1 MTGVTRESSA
11 TATAH
16 PRSHS
21 GEPWDEQ
28 QPGSSATGSNTAAM
42 SNAKNNIDNYS
53 TMRRDL
59 TYTYNEQELE
69 DGDLPTLSLSQSRSG
84 INGTTAA
91 AASAQQQS
99 NNLRSPSQE
108 AEIKKQKEFWKQLD
122 CPSSASKGGEDG
134 PDDEMGA
141 RRAEAREDAR
151 NKGRSKKSGKKNRG
165 VNGNGDH
172 MEQLRSAE
180 SDESDDDSRDSKEYV
195 VGEHD
200 ETNFCDNTLIAM
212 EAICGDTGL
221 QVCLGAPQ
229 NSNNNKNG
237 TMSNPNLNQPRK
249 AKNLN
254 ILNANNRENGDSV
267 DEHTAI
273 EVEYVEPPTQEPTG
287 LEKERPE
294 NWSPTRKNAYLAAM
308 ARKAKEDFEKSQGN
322 RDSRSVGGSSIK
334 SSKSNNKS
342 ATTTPAAAAE
352 SEDNSPEDVYNS
364 LNAAEKR
371 KFLRFINSGVSPT
384 ESAQRVKAERSA
396 GDSINNNNNNSKAK
410 EGKSKKG
417 KLFGKFWKKG
427 SKSSKEPKE
436 SEAPAETAV
445 AVAAVVATAAAAA
458 TAVVATTAPPTPSPQ
473 EEEKPRDKEG
483 FPVMESN
490 AMFVQEEKKEDDL
503 RPISVEHPSYTHGT
517 LSDDDDDESTFQGL
531 SRDPTQESEPLP
543 SQSHSLSM
551 SGESERE
558 INVDPMVAAA
568 AVTAAG
574 LASAAV
580 GRSMD
585 RSSERS
591 DTSQSGAK
599 VVTATSLMSGSTNEE
614 EEIHVRP
621 SPDKSN
627 AVRSPEQQHELASST
642 PRATSDP
649 AEDSPQRDSPAFD
662 DRFAKS
668 GINYYDAVRRQLS
681 ESDDETNFSSS
692 AAGAPASK
700 GKAYS
705 RATRLGPILQSPK
718 LKGFS
723 KLSKGGK
730 GSAQKTAT
738 PSPSTHR
745 TVTAVTPDT
754 AVASEWSYQEQEKLG
769 IVTPS
774 TAGRTDVDRAE
785 FSVQDEEENSEI
797 AVSRDASNFSPPAL
811 TPEYSPAAQKN
822 ATSDSTANILVDEE
836 EVLGRVEKELL
847 RPVSKFT
854 SPTPTVLESAFEKER
869 TTPKGEHAPEMPP
882 KDDLDF
888 DMQEYLNS
896 TDVYSSGIQ
905 ANDNMSVTSGTT
917 AETSLYGGGSTFT
930 LSTTMTQSSRKRRP
944 GAAKTRLAKAK
955 EAEKQASKNGW
966 HESIRAAAQTNKR
979 EWQPKVGWVDYE
991 VPEKDMNITDLS
1003 TSNVSS
1009 EKMHLNLSL
1018 GQTSKR
1024 SEGEALE
1031 DSDRSGEECGASVP
1045 FPSKWEQERSLMVQE
1060 QTPGSVDPPESF
1072 VERQNPE
1079 IKNHEVPMHPE
1090 QSSEAHDNALPL
1102 SLDDMSVEQSV
1113 AHSVDQF
1120 VQSVGASSP
1129 PRKRAVASPMRTTRA
1144 AHSPSK
1150 RSGWVDSM
1158 QAATANIASDNQSWD
1173 PMNGWANLDAAA
1185 SPRNPGTDSFE
1196 SPSARFGQP
1205 TIEERQNEM
1214 SERMDSASPSSDQ
1227 PVELSAPTT
1236 REPANNP
1243 SDNGFNM
1250 NAAPPSPRGE
1260 TPDQDSAVYEKYSSK
1275 EIKST
1280 KAYKDY
1286 GPQRFAN
1293 KDVKSTAGYADYG
1306 PQIAKNG
1313 NNDFP
1318 ADNLN
1323 KAATVNVVKQKVDE
1337 EDFNWFP
1344 QTRRGSSTVWT
1355 ENTQEGLNTSAQKS
1369 VASSSKSSRRS
1380 RGPVDVDEAENLSD
1394 DSEEE
1399 EGVVWNGVVFET
1411 GSPVRNGNGVLNKTT
1426 EASTKSGSSSASLSS
1441 FSKMVPKLSQSKRD
1455 TSPIRAGRN
1464 PDPAGGAVSPP
1475 RVKSLATGIA
1485 PVEQSQAVHFEPSQ
1499 NVGILPLDTDDVSA
1513 TSSTVKKR
1521 LQEWESRVPREEHY
1535 SEQPRP
1541 SGEANRLNSATAEWK
1556 SFLGKKVQAE
1566 SAAAAE
1572 RHVGGEPQVRNA
1584 GDQNDSLFEF
1594 SVTDGGTSVGS
1605 PNRSGAGL
1613 NRLDRPANQYAY
1625 ANDSANAPPSTAGSD
1640 FSDGNEINKT
1650 FLGRLAS
1657 CAAPMVPQRIQ
1668 NGSADALA
1676 HLAFLRTNNQQE
1688 GKPRFM
1694 PPHLCG
1700 RPEVILEEGDSE
1712 EHRDHQRTAE
1722 AKVAQSMSDIKSKG
1736 SDLKGDTRSV
1746 ISEDFG
1752 AKTAYLEALAMKTA
1766 VSKPSKRSGSRG
1778 RGSRSS
1784 AASDISSGS
1793 TKSHK
1798 EKWREFLDKKQR
1810 ASASPAKIRG
1820 NTSDASAAAETY
1832 AAKKV
1837 EEMMAAMSSRSKSTP
1852 RSWRGADQADEDKS
1866 RVVESMIREHTRSSG
1881 DNRTVYDLT
1890 NQGVGGQ
1897 NQPGA
1902 QAGPGRKTDSLV
1914 AAEQLASARV
1924 NAMMQALANDSA
1936 AVEEGE
1942 I

>member
-11 TATAH
+11 PATAR

-28 QPGSSATGSNTAAM
+28 QPGSSATGSETAAK
-42 SNAKNNIDNYS
+42 SNSNNTIDNYS

-59 TYTYNEQELE
+59 TYAYNEQELE

-91 AASAQQQS
+91 ASAQQQI
-99 NNLRSPSQE
+99 NILRSPSQE
-108 AEIKKQKEFWKQLD
+108 AEMKKQKDFWKQLD

-141 RRAEAREDAR
+141 RREEAREDAR
-151 NKGRSKKSGKKNRG
+151 NKRRSKKGAKKNRG
-165 VNGNGDH
+165 VNGTGDH
-172 MEQLRSAE
+172 MEHLRSAE

-200 ETNFCDNTLIAM
+200 ETNFCDNTLIAI

-221 QVCLGAPQ
+221 QICVGAPQ
-229 NSNNNKNG
+229 NSNTNKNG
-237 TMSNPNLNQPRK
+237 TMSNPNLDQPRK

-254 ILNANNRENGDSV
+254 LLNANNRDSV

-334 SSKSNNKS
+334 SSKSNNKTS
-342 ATTTPAAAAE
+342 TTTPAAAE
-352 SEDNSPEDVYNS
+352 GENNSPEDVYNS

-396 GDSINNNNNNSKAK
+396 ADSNTSNNSKSK

-427 SKSSKEPKE
+427 SKSPKEPKE
-436 SEAPAETAV
+436 SEAPAEIA
-445 AVAAVVATAAAAA
+445 ASAVVAAAA
-458 TAVVATTAPPTPSPQ
+458 TAVMATTAPPTPPPQ
-473 EEEKPRDKEG
+473 EEEKPRDEEG
-483 FPVMESN
+483 FPVMEPD
-490 AMFVQEEKKEDDL
+490 AMIAQEEKKEDDL
-503 RPISVEHPSYTHGT
+503 RPIPVEHPRYTPGT

-531 SRDPTQESEPLP
+531 SRDPTQESDPLP
-543 SQSHSLSM
+543 SQSRSLSM
-551 SGESERE
+551 SGESETE
-558 INVDPMVAAA
+558 INVEPMVAAA

-574 LASAAV
+574 LVASAAV

-591 DTSQSGAK
+591 DTSQGGAK
-599 VVTATSLMSGSTNEE
+599 AVTATSLMSGSTNEE

-627 AVRSPEQQHELASST
+627 AVISPEQQQELATST
-642 PRATSDP
+642 PKVTSDS
-649 AEDSPQRDSPAFD
+649 AEDSRQQESPAFD

-700 GKAYS
+700 SKAYS
-705 RATRLGPILQSPK
+705 RAARLGPILQSPK

-723 KLSKGGK
+723 KLSKGGN
-730 GSAQKTAT
+730 GSGQKTAT

-745 TVTAVTPDT
+745 AVTAVTPDT

-774 TAGRTDVDRAE
+774 TGGRTDVDRAE
-785 FSVQDEEENSEI
+785 FSIQDEDEKSEI
-797 AVSRDASNFSPPAL
+797 AGSRNSSNFSPPAL
-811 TPEYSPAAQKN
+811 TPNYSPEAHKN
-822 ATSDSTANILVDEE
+822 TASDSNANMLVDEE

-869 TTPKGEHAPEMPP
+869 TTPKGKNAPAMSP
-882 KDDLDF
+882 KEDSDF

-896 TDVYSSGIQ
+896 TDVYSSGFQ

-955 EAEKQASKNGW
+955 QAEKQASKNGW
-966 HESIRAAAQTNKR
+966 HESIRAAAQTNNR

-991 VPEKDMNITDLS
+991 VPDKDMHITDLS

-1018 GQTSKR
+1018 GHASKG
-1024 SEGEALE
+1024 SENEALE
-1031 DSDRSGEECGASVP
+1031 DADRSVEERGAAIP
-1045 FPSKWEQERSLMVQE
+1045 FPSEWKQERSLMVQE
-1060 QTPGSVDPPESF
+1060 QTTGPVDPPEAFS
-1072 VERQNPE
+1072 ERQSTDNN
-1079 IKNHEVPMHPE
+1079 NHEVSMLPE
-1090 QSSEAHDNALPL
+1090 QSSQTHDNALPL

-1129 PRKRAVASPMRTTRA
+1129 PRKRALASPMRTTRV

-1185 SPRNPGTDSFE
+1185 SPENPGNDSFE

-1214 SERMDSASPSSDQ
+1214 SERMDSSSPSSEQ
-1227 PVELSAPTT
+1227 PIEHSAPTT
-1236 REPANNP
+1236 REPANYQ
-1243 SDNGFNM
+1243 SDDSYKT
-1250 NAAPPSPRGE
+1250 NAALPSPRGE
-1260 TPDQDSAVYEKYSSK
+1260 MFDQDSAVYEKYSSK
-1275 EIKST
+1275 DIKSA
-1280 KAYKDY
+1280 KAYADY
-1286 GPQRFAN
+1286 GPQKFAN
-1293 KDVKSTAGYADYG
+1293 KDVKSTAGYTDYG
-1306 PQIAKNG
+1306 PQIVKNG
-1313 NNDFP
+1313 NNDFT
-1318 ADNLN
+1318 ADHLN

-1394 DSEEE
+1394 DSEED
-1399 EGVVWNGVVFET
+1399 EGVVWNGVAFEA
-1411 GSPVRNGNGVLNKTT
+1411 GSPAKNGNGALNRTT

-1464 PDPAGGAVSPP
+1464 PNPARGAVSPP

-1485 PVEQSQAVHFEPSQ
+1485 PVEQSQAVHFETSQ
-1499 NVGILPLDTDDVSA
+1499 NVGILPLDADDVSA

-1521 LQEWESRVPREEHY
+1521 LQEWENRVPREEHY
-1535 SEQPRP
+1535 SEQSRP
-1541 SGEANRLNSATAEWK
+1541 SGEENRLNSATAEWK

-1572 RHVGGEPQVRNA
+1572 RHVGNGGDPQVRYA

-1594 SVTDGGTSVGS
+1594 SVTDGGTSIGS
-1605 PNRSGAGL
+1605 PNRSGTGVK
-1613 NRLDRPANQYAY
+1613 RLDMPANQYAY
-1625 ANDSANAPPSTAGSD
+1625 DFDGANAPPTAGSD

-1700 RPEVILEEGDSE
+1700 RPDVILEEGESE
-1712 EHRDHQRTAE
+1712 ERRDPQRTSE
-1722 AKVAQSMSDIKSKG
+1722 AKVTQSMSDIKSKG

-1810 ASASPAKIRG
+1810 ASASPGKIRG

-1852 RSWRGADQADEDKS
+1852 RSWRGADQPDEDKS

-1881 DNRTVYDLT
+1881 NNRTVYDLT
-1890 NQGVGGQ
+1890 KQGVGGQ
-1897 NQPGA
+1897 DQPGL
-1902 QAGPGRKTDSLV
+1902 QSGSRRKTDSLV

-1936 AVEEGE
+1936 VVEEGE